1 MKWKFTIW
9 TLSIDTAVTVLKAFA
24 LSQHH
29 PSCCATYWLMAVTEG
44 ESIPVTRRGGSM
56 NRRQDYD
63 WSAPLRLGQKKH
75 LAVFLSE
82 RAVFPTAGWRQ
93 ILLPSCWNLS
103 HSFPTC
109 LVPTSKS
116 FAYSSTLGSS
126 TEAEVIWF
134 DHCCSLSDLKM
145 SQKACKRKVIGI
157 FWKPTLK
164 TWKKS
169 CIIWQQVSHTCGL
182 AFTPADSNQLKATTS
197 PS

>member
-1 MKWKFTIW
+1 MLRYLLTDGSHWRRI
-9 TLSIDTAVTVLKAFA
+9 
-24 LSQHH
+24 H
-29 PSCCATYWLMAVTEG
+29 SCDSPRWLDEQEAG
-44 ESIPVTRRGGSM
+44 LWLIGP
-56 NRRQDYD
+56 
-63 WSAPLRLGQKKH
+63 PRLGQKKH

-82 RAVFPTAGWRQ
+82 RAVFTTAGWRQ

-116 FAYSSTLGSS
+116 FAYSSTLESS
-126 TEAEVIWF
+126 TEAEVIWL

-145 SQKACKRKVIGI
+145 SQKACKRKEIGI
-157 FWKPTLK
+157 FWKPKLK

-169 CIIWQQVSHTCGL
+169 CIVWQQVSHTCGL